1 MRLCTAI
8 QYGGAKA
15 LQKLWSKAHFLNNQ
29 QVPADNPP
37 LLYKRLKMVGN
48 PNGTQR
54 NKCYVEKLLNKDEVR
69 QVFPA
74 NQQTHIDQWD
84 ISLSIKLLKHVT
96 QFGQNI
102 NTNRDPLD
110 MDGEIPTGHQ
120 GHSVADFIDYL
131 RRCRNFIIHY
141 PPVDLTEDEFER
153 YWNMLVWILQ
163 GLGYEADNIAD
174 LKTGN
179 LQTDIEKKSLTSLQV
194 ASSTNIRI
202 LKSRMQRD
210 MTLESEVTGF
220 ERYQNESLELKSLQE
235 QMWTKNPTRAIEL
248 MTEQKLQLQ
257 EEIFRQQST
266 VDLSHAL

>member
-1 MRLCTAI
+1 MSSDTDHIHTSYFCS
-8 QYGGAKA
+8 Q
-15 LQKLWSKAHFLNNQ
+15 H
-29 QVPADNPP
+29 
-37 LLYKRLKMVGN
+37 LLYHL
-48 PNGTQR
+48 
-54 NKCYVEKLLNKDEVR
+54 VE
-69 QVFPA
+69 
-74 NQQTHIDQWD
+74 
-84 ISLSIKLLKHVT
+84 
-96 QFGQNI
+96 
-102 NTNRDPLD
+102 
-110 MDGEIPTGHQ
+110 
-120 GHSVADFIDYL
+120 
-131 RRCRNFIIHY
+131 
-141 PPVDLTEDEFER
+141 
-153 YWNMLVWILQ
+153 LVWILQ
-163 GLGYEADNIAD
+163 GLGYEAENIAD